1 MQAITGGSLPED
13 CYLLLDEGL
22 SLEQRL
28 RSVAWQPQ
36 HLVTGLP
43 EPAPTHRQ
51 PPPIDTPATA
61 PNEDNRARLDELRS
75 KSAYP
80 RLRRMLVILLV
91 WALLVTALGLL
102 VLLSTDSLTV
112 GGTLLV
118 LVATLLEVLGILV
131 GYGLVLTIVDIA
143 DSSVRRYPRS

>member
-1 MQAITGGSLPED
+1 
-13 CYLLLDEGL
+13 
-22 SLEQRL
+22 
-28 RSVAWQPQ
+28 
-36 HLVTGLP
+36 
-43 EPAPTHRQ
+43 
-51 PPPIDTPATA
+51 
-61 PNEDNRARLDELRS
+61 
-75 KSAYP
+75 
-80 RLRRMLVILLV
+80 MLVILLV